1 MIWLYWR
8 RIRLVVLKVGVTVGT
23 ITALSALVVTLGGTS
38 GTYIPQAGR
47 MPAALPRQ
55 HAVVPSRDAPAAR
68 RGLLLLS
75 AAAAACQSVSYH
87 GVQMVAWSASGG
99 SQSYLVEV
107 WHRSGQPELAEGD
120 DDSDDRVPGVSS
132 SNDIAVGVLTISR
145 RMVNLLRANYLIEYD
160 GTGTSSDRP
169 AVIVT
174 VWRRD
179 GTLAARYWLDR
190 MTGLPLRRQMF
201 DSDGRLVNEGAFI
214 YLDVGNSKVGLIPS
228 AQARQWS
235 AQPAAPLLASLRGRG
250 WTVPSVVAGNL
261 TLVGITRTATR
272 SGPVLDASYSDG
284 LSVVSVFIQRGEL
297 PGALPGWSPARVS
310 GLPVYRAQ
318 SASLGERGL
327 VWSAGGF
334 VYTVIADAPPDT
346 VADVVSELPHD
357 HNVGIWQRVIRGLKR
372 IASWF
377 DPFG

>member
-8 RIRLVVLKVGVTVGT
+8 RVRLVVLKVGVAVGA
-23 ITALSALVVTLGGTS
+23 ITALSALVVALGDTS

-47 MPAALPRQ
+47 LPEALPR
-55 HAVVPSRDAPAAR
+55 HKLSVPQSDAPAAR

-75 AAAAACQSVSYH
+75 AAASACQSISYH
-87 GVQMVAWSASGG
+87 GVQMVAWSNESG
-99 SQSYLVEV
+99 SQSYLIEV

-120 DDSDDRVPGVSS
+120 DDGDDRVPGVNA
-132 SNDIAVGVLTISR
+132 SNDVAVGVLTIST
-145 RMVNLLRANYLIEYD
+145 RMVNLLRANYLIEYA

-169 AVIVT
+169 AVIVA

-190 MTGLPLRRQMF
+190 MTGLPLRREMF
-201 DSDGRLVNEGAFI
+201 DSHGRLVNEGAFI
-214 YLDVGNSKVGLIPS
+214 YLNIGDSKIGLVPS

-235 AQPAAPLLASLRGRG
+235 EQPTAPVLASLRRRG
-250 WTVPSVVAGNL
+250 WTVPSVLAGNL
-261 TLVGITRTATR
+261 TLVGITRTGTR
-272 SGPVLDASYSDG
+272 SGSVLDASYSDG

-297 PGALPGWSPARVS
+297 PAALPGWRPARIS
-310 GLPVYRAQ
+310 GLPVYRTQ
-318 SASLGERGL
+318 SAGLGERGL

-346 VADVVSELPHD
+346 VANVVGELPHD
-357 HNVGIWQRVIRGLKR
+357 HDVGIWQRVIRGLKR

>member
-8 RIRLVVLKVGVTVGT
+8 RVREVVLKAGFAVAA
-23 ITALSALVVTLGGTS
+23 IAALSALVVALGGTN
-38 GTYIPQAGR
+38 GTFTPRAR
-47 MPAALPRQ
+47 PLPDALSHDRV
-55 HAVVPSRDAPAAR
+55 AVPHQDAHAAR

-87 GVQMVAWSASGG
+87 GVQMVAWSNSG
-99 SQSYLVEV
+99 SSESYLIEV
-107 WHRSGQPELAEGD
+107 WHKSGQPELAEGD
-120 DDSDDRVPGVSS
+120 DDVDDRVPGVSAS
-132 SNDIAVGVLTISR
+132 DDVAVGVLTISA
-145 RMVNLLRANYLIEYD
+145 RMVNLLRANYLIEYT
-160 GTGTSSDRP
+160 GTGKSSNRP
-169 AVIVT
+169 AMIVA

-190 MTGLPLRRQMF
+190 VTGLPLRREMF
-201 DSDGRLVNEGAFI
+201 DNRGHLVNEGAFI
-214 YLDVGNSKVGLIPS
+214 YLDVGVSEIGLVPS

-235 AQPAAPLLASLRGRG
+235 AQPTAPVVAYLRRRG
-250 WTVPSVVAGNL
+250 WTVPRVLAGNMN
-261 TLVGITRTATR
+261 LVGITKTATR

-297 PGALPGWSPARVS
+297 PGGLAGWQPARIS

-318 SASLGERGL
+318 SAGLGERGL
-327 VWSAGGF
+327 AWSAGGF
-334 VYTVIADAPPDT
+334 VYTVIADAPPDS
-346 VADVVSELPHD
+346 VAEVVGELPHD

-372 IASWF
+372 IGSWF